1 MSNGKFNKTCKKQQ
15 KIKVRRKSPK
25 SFAAGFPQ
33 YPLGDV

>member
-1 MSNGKFNKTCKKQQ
+1 MQEIVKDHQFVENP
-15 KIKVRRKSPK
+15 PK